1 MGLSNVEKKRLRSN
15 ITALCSSEEGKQG
28 EGDGLCSWEP
38 ITGWKQHKAATE
50 EGQNG
55 NQETFLY
62 CVGDQA
68 LKQASQGGN

>member
-1 MGLSNVEKKRLRSN
+1 MGLSNVEKKRLRSD

-50 EGQNG
+50 EG
-55 NQETFLY
+55 
-62 CVGDQA
+62 
-68 LKQASQGGN
+68 